1 MCWDNFFFAFSG
13 SAAALIGVTFAFI
26 ISKLLNIIS
35 DHENLRN
42 ETNQLIIERQEIIN
56 DINNIPFSW
65 HDEMLIKYDYQ
76 IEQKL
81 NESEIYNKTPEQI
94 FEIIKEEL
102 NSTLYLK
109 KQNIEYIKNKKVENN
124 KQREE
129 RKHTTQTLVNGKL
142 QEITCEAIPALTSPA
157 LLPYENFWKDI
168 NEVEAQ
174 YTKDYQKT
182 EIQIYKF
189 NNQKDKIDA
198 KINDFKVIRNILFTF
213 IPITILTVIYP
224 LHFIPLPPDT
234 LPTIT
239 LDFKNFLEL
248 WFSIKGILLSILFVS
263 TVGSMCYFISLC
275 KKHIIILTKIKET
288 ITNECTN
295 IKDYCQYFPETN

>member
-142 QEITCEAIPALTSPA
+142 Q
-157 LLPYENFWKDI
+157 
-168 NEVEAQ
+168 
-174 YTKDYQKT
+174 
-182 EIQIYKF
+182 
-189 NNQKDKIDA
+189 
-198 KINDFKVIRNILFTF
+198 
-213 IPITILTVIYP
+213 
-224 LHFIPLPPDT
+224 
-234 LPTIT
+234 
-239 LDFKNFLEL
+239 
-248 WFSIKGILLSILFVS
+248 
-263 TVGSMCYFISLC
+263 
-275 KKHIIILTKIKET
+275 
-288 ITNECTN
+288 
-295 IKDYCQYFPETN
+295 